1 MTGTDPALADPARR
15 YRFNTKTAAVITAA
29 LGPDDWALRP
39 PAGGNSPHWILG
51 HVVTTRRALRRM
63 LGEELEPAAWEA
75 GFSRGAT
82 PGAGPADGEEA
93 AYPAPADLLADL
105 EASDERLGPALAGLD
120 PPALARELGHGLPDG
135 STTVGGAVPFLYFHE
150 VYHLGQ
156 LGLLRR
162 MAGQPEFV

>member
-1 MTGTDPALADPARR
+1 MTDTDPALADLARR

-63 LGEELEPAAWEA
+63 LGEQLEPAPWEA

-82 PGAGPADGEEA
+82 PGAGTTGGEA
-93 AYPAPADLLADL
+93 GYPTPADLLADL

-120 PPALARELGHGLPDG
+120 APARAREVGRSFPDG
-135 STTVGGAVPFLYFHE
+135 STTVGGAVHFP
-150 VYHLGQ
+150 
-156 LGLLRR
+156 RTSTR
-162 MAGQPEFV
+162 STTWASWAS